1 MTQTLAE
8 QNLKL
13 EHSHFKVRNSV
24 LSFLSALKKKKKKD
38 PLRLFLN
45 FPSELTSV
53 ASLDTINVNKSTCFA
68 IWQDGKIKH

>member
-24 LSFLSALKKKKKKD
+24 LSFLSALKKKKRPFKIILK
-38 PLRLFLN
+38 FS
-45 FPSELTSV
+45 SELTSV